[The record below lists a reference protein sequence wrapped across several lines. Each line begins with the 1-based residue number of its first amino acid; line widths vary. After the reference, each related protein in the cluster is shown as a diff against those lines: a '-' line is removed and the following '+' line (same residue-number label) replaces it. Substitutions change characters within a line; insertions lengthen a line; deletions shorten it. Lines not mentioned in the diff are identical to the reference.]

1 MISICLLYKII
12 SIHKEFNVARWGY
25 LAILFL
31 VITIF
36 ITNTSQAISTWDTK
50 NGDIAFHKQSQK
62 TALIGQTI
70 PDEYAIKQLHCQ
82 KMDFT
87 IKVRFI
93 DGILQIGSEEK
104 LPVCAVP
111 VPGGYMSQEGY
122 YLKNGTTLA
131 GKLSTPDG
139 SKVAFRPIANSNNL
153 IAIYTSNSNNVRI
166 FKNTYSSL
174 SFLKNDQEIF
184 YKIQGSNP
192 NFLTSISGSVISAVL
207 STVSVSGNGEW
218 LLLEDKSKYITRI
231 NIDSL
236 DKLNIANGFN
246 YNLGYNPNPLTA
258 LSDNGNLA
266 IVASGATSTFNLYDL
281 TICTSATNCF
291 KRDLQNDLKKHLPNF
306 SSAYNIRFIN
316 NSISIVGINNII
328 SGVSR
333 VLGKYY
339 IGAPNT
345 QLQSLENNY
354 IALGDSFAS
363 GEGAYEYIKYT
374 DTADNRCHQSAI
386 SYPFIIKKNLTSLIS
401 ANSVACSGAK
411 MKDIYSF
418 NESQYNEYD
427 SQAKKKTNHNFDNEI
442 YSNYLPGYRSQ
453 HNFLNK
459 NTQPNIIT
467 LSIFGNDIGF
477 SSLIKRCV
485 AMPDDC
491 YKNKEDRLEI
501 INNIN
506 SNYNLLLDNYKT
518 IKQKAVLD
526 AKIYVIGYPQI
537 IKTAGNCGVNV
548 RLSNEELAFANDLTN
563 YINLVI
569 KNASDAN
576 GMYFVDTRDA
586 FIGHRLCET
595 NANNTAINGVT
606 AGNSAPLNGIGP
618 LASESFHPNKLGH
631 ELLADLI
638 ATQTNNFTNT
648 MPEPKDSVALP
659 DPYSLNIIKSA
670 PSTNRQTY
678 ISRYD
683 PEMTQEILYKDKPF
697 NVNIN
702 NLENGVKPNQE
713 YSVMLYSDP
722 VNLGTIISNSD
733 NIDANINLPN
743 VVEPGYHTIKIEG
756 PNLIG
761 EMISIQKI
769 VYVADAQN
777 ETVKS
782 TPQNITQN
790 TPQDA
795 LPSKNY
801 PDNTQTDNP
810 SQPDTNNSLVGSV
823 IDNIYNNFTV
833 GQYLINL
840 GSNIDSLSGFRAN
853 SDIDS
858 SKISSYS
865 PNQNLAKITQK
876 TKDTSINMLFAAMF
890 LLFAISIF
898 IIIYK
903 IKLKAKNPNK
913 LT

>member
-12 SIHKEFNVARWGY
+12 SIHKEFKVIRWGY
-25 LAILFL
+25 LAVAFL
-31 VITIF
+31 AITIF
-36 ITNTSQAISTWDTK
+36 IANTGHAISTWDTK
-50 NGDIAFHKQSQK
+50 NGDIAFYKQSQK
-62 TALIGQTI
+62 TALIGQTV

-87 IKVRFI
+87 IKARYI

-174 SFLKNDQEIF
+174 SILKNDQEIF
-184 YKIQGSNP
+184 YKIQGTNP
-192 NFLTSISGSVISAVL
+192 NFLTSTSGGVVSAVL

-218 LLLEDKSKYITRI
+218 LLLEDKSKTIIRF
-231 NIDSL
+231 NVNSL

-266 IVASGATSTFNLYDL
+266 IIASGATSTFNLYDL
-281 TICTSATNCF
+281 TMCTSATNCF

-411 MKDIYSF
+411 MKDVITVDDKLYSQSPQSKSK
-418 NESQYNEYD
+418 NNTS
-427 SQAKKKTNHNFDNEI
+427 FDNEI

-453 HNFLNK
+453 HTFLNK
-459 NTQPNIIT
+459 NTKPNIIT

-506 SNYNLLLDNYKT
+506 NNYNLLLDNYKI

-537 IKTAGNCGVNV
+537 VKTAGNCGVNV

-569 KNASDAN
+569 KSASDAN
-576 GMYFVDTRDA
+576 GMYFVDTSDA
-586 FIGHRLCET
+586 FVGHRLCET

-606 AGNSAPLNGIGP
+606 AGNSAPVNGIGP

-648 MPEPKDSVALP
+648 MPEPKDSVTLP

-670 PSTNRQTY
+670 PSANRQTY

-697 NVNIN
+697 NIN
-702 NLENGVKPNQE
+702 LNNADNGIKQNQE
-713 YSVMLYSDP
+713 YNVMLYSDP
-722 VNLGTIISNSD
+722 INLGTISSNSD
-733 NIDANINLPN
+733 NIDANISLPN
-743 VVEPGYHTIKIEG
+743 DIEPGYHTIKIEG

-777 ETVKS
+777 ETVNS

-795 LPSKNY
+795 LAAQNNTNY
-801 PDNTQTDNP
+801 YTQTNNP
-810 SQPDTNNSLVGSV
+810 THLSASSSLINVLV
-823 IDNIYNNFTV
+823 DNIYKSSTI
-833 GQYLINL
+833 GQYLSNL
-840 GSNIDSLSGFRAN
+840 SNKIGSLSGFRAN
-853 SDIDS
+853 SDIDKPLPS
-858 SKISSYS
+858 SPS
-865 PNQNLAKITQK
+865 PSNTAIITQK
-876 TKDTSINMLFAAMF
+876 TKDKPLNILYIAMF
-890 LLFAISIF
+890 ILFVISAF